1 MRGYFT
7 IILEVEFPVTHS
19 ARQLADT
26 ILDRGKRFD
35 PQVLVTEVRNESLK
49 PAVPSGER
57 FILTVLGDDAP
68 GIIHGI
74 AGCLAAHGVNIV
86 DLQARLDAARFAL
99 VVEAM
104 IPQDLTPETIR
115 SELERFG
122 RDHKIEAYVQHEN
135 IFLATTEPGP
145 VLVGPAVR
153 TQGAPFHR
161 TEDVLATLSM
171 IRQYKLDVRTV
182 TMGIDLQPCAAPDLS
197 TLCDRIR
204 ERLVHYS
211 GRLRAVCRE
220 VEGRYGIPIVNRR
233 IAVSPIGWVAAGQ
246 RTEGLLAIARTLDAV
261 AAEVGVDLVGGFS
274 ALVQKGWTEAERRL
288 IASLPE
294 VLSTT
299 ERVCASVN
307 VGTTAAGINMD
318 AILALGHV
326 LKETAERTRDHDG
339 FGCAKLVIFANAPSD
354 NPFMAGAFHGPG
366 EPDCVINIGVSGP
379 GVVKAAVE
387 DLVTHSPTG
396 PTLGEIAEEIK
407 STAFRVTR
415 VGELIG
421 REVAARL
428 GVSFGI
434 VDLSL
439 APTPQVGD
447 SVGEILQAMGVVRIG
462 APGSTAALALLN
474 DAVKKGGSFA
484 SSSVGGLSGA
494 FVAVSEDA
502 ALACAVET
510 GDLTLAKL
518 EAMTAVCS
526 VGLDMIAVPGETD
539 AETLAALIADEVAIG
554 VINHKTT

>member
-1 MRGYFT
+1 M
-7 IILEVEFPVTHS
+7 
-19 ARQLADT
+19 
-26 ILDRGKRFD
+26 
-35 PQVLVTEVRNESLK
+35 
-49 PAVPSGER
+49 
-57 FILTVLGDDAP
+57 
-68 GIIHGI
+68 
-74 AGCLAAHGVNIV
+74 
-86 DLQARLDAARFAL
+86 
-99 VVEAM
+99 
-104 IPQDLTPETIR
+104 
-115 SELERFG
+115 
-122 RDHKIEAYVQHEN
+122 
-135 IFLATTEPGP
+135 
-145 VLVGPAVR
+145 
-153 TQGAPFHR
+153 HR

-182 TMGIDLQPCAAPDLS
+182 TMGIDLAPCAAPNLT

-204 ERLVHYS
+204 ERLCHYA
-211 GRLRAVCRE
+211 GRLRAVCLE

-246 RTEGLLAIARTLDAV
+246 RADGFLTIARTLDEV

-274 ALVQKGWTEAERRL
+274 ALVQKGATDSERRL

-294 VLSTT
+294 VLSST

-318 AILALGHV
+318 AILALGQV
-326 LKETAERTRDHDG
+326 LKDTAERTREHDG

-387 DLVTHSPTG
+387 DLVAHSSTP

-502 ALACAVET
+502 ALARAVEA

-526 VGLDMIAVPGETD
+526 VGLDMIAVPGDTD

-554 VINHKTT
+554 VINHKTTAVRVIPVPGKAAGDRAVFGGLFGEMVIVPVHAAGGSTAFVRHGGRIPAPLSSLRN

>member
-1 MRGYFT
+1 M
-7 IILEVEFPVTHS
+7 V
-19 ARQLADT
+19 RQ
-26 ILDRGKRFD
+26 
-35 PQVLVTEVRNESLK
+35 
-49 PAVPSGER
+49 
-57 FILTVLGDDAP
+57 
-68 GIIHGI
+68 H
-74 AGCLAAHGVNIV
+74 
-86 DLQARLDAARFAL
+86 
-99 VVEAM
+99 
-104 IPQDLTPETIR
+104 
-115 SELERFG
+115 
-122 RDHKIEAYVQHEN
+122 
-135 IFLATTEPGP
+135 
-145 VLVGPAVR
+145 
-153 TQGAPFHR
+153 
-161 TEDVLATLSM
+161 
-171 IRQYKLDVRTV
+171 KLDVRTV
-182 TMGIDLQPCAAPDLS
+182 TMGVDLQSCGSPD
-197 TLCDRIR
+197 TRVLCDAIRTRILR
-204 ERLVHYS
+204 YA
-211 GRLRAVCRE
+211 GRLREVCAE
-220 VEGRYGIPIVNRR
+220 VEARYGIPIVNRR
-233 IAVSPIGWVAAGQ
+233 LAVSPIASVAAGH
-246 RTEGLLAIARTLDAV
+246 TAEGYLTVARTLDRV
-261 AAEVGVDLVGGFS
+261 AAEVGVDLVGGFT
-274 ALVQKGWTEAERRL
+274 ALVQKGWTEGDRRL
-288 IASLPE
+288 IATLPE

-326 LKETAERTRDHDG
+326 LKATAERTISHDG
-339 FGCAKLVIFANAPSD
+339 FGCAKLVIFANAPND
-354 NPFMAGAFHGPG
+354 NPFMAGAFHGQG

-387 DLVTHSPTG
+387 DLIANSPVS

-428 GVSFGI
+428 GVAFGI

-447 SVGEILQAMGVVRIG
+447 SVGEILQAMGVVRLG

-502 ALACAVET
+502 ALAQAVAM

-526 VGLDMIAVPGETD
+526 VGLDMIAVPGAAD
-539 AETLAALIADEVAIG
+539 AETLAAIIADEVSIG
-554 VINHKTT
+554 VVNHKTTAVRIIPVPGKAAGERAVFGGLFGEMVILPIHAAGGSSAFVHHGGRIPAPLSSLRN